1 MDFFSILTLLGG
13 VGLFLFGMNL
23 MGASLKNLAGGSL
36 EKVLEKLT
44 TGKNQFTGTIK
55 GFSLGTAVTAIIQSS
70 AATTIMLIGFVNA
83 GIMKLGQAIPV
94 VFGANIGSTATAQI
108 LRLGD
113 LSETSFILKLL
124 KPSSFAPI
132 LICIGAFII
141 LFTSNNKKRD
151 VASILVGLGILFLGM
166 NTMEGVF
173 APLKESESFQN
184 LFTSFNNPLLGILIG
199 LVLTAI
205 IQSSSASVGILQA
218 ISSTGVVT
226 YGTAIPIII
235 GQNIGKC
242 MTIILGGI
250 GANKK
255 AKRVSLS
262 YLMFNIF
269 GAVFFVVVIY
279 GLQLFIDMPFMA
291 KVVNRGNIAN
301 VHFMFN
307 FITSLILLPFSNQVA
322 KITGKII
329 KDEEESKIDK
339 ELATLDPRLIAT
351 PAIAI
356 SQARN
361 VMFAMADCIRENF
374 DIARKLISE
383 YNEEEAAKL
392 EENEDFIDKCESSL
406 NNFLL
411 KVTSQ
416 NNMSRAERLD
426 VSELL
431 NSLSDMERI
440 GDHCENLLVVSRNI
454 HEQKISFSDQG
465 MKEIEM
471 ALKATANIID
481 MTLSAFK
488 EDDLQ
493 AISRIEPLAQT
504 ISEITELIKDHHV
517 IRLQVGECGIPGGFA
532 LVDILTSLD
541 RIGSHCKNIGLHI
554 AKKIRGTHMDE
565 MHGHIYITGY
575 KTSEEYKAL
584 YVYYSS
590 MYEDPIAENFDNS
603 LHELREMTTDY
614 EPAVEEPAVAIS
626 DSDNLSDGS
635 AVTVPAASDKPK
647 QKDKSSAGQDGKK
660 KSSAKSKAAEKHEKI
675 KQKIDGKYSGK
686 NSKNSKKK

>member
-1 MDFFSILTLLGG
+1 
-13 VGLFLFGMNL
+13 
-23 MGASLKNLAGGSL
+23 
-36 EKVLEKLT
+36 
-44 TGKNQFTGTIK
+44 
-55 GFSLGTAVTAIIQSS
+55 
-70 AATTIMLIGFVNA
+70 MLIGFVNA

-603 LHELREMTTDY
+603 LREMTTDY

>member
-1 MDFFSILTLLGG
+1 LDFFSILTLLGG

-374 DIARKLISE
+374 DIASKLISE

-603 LHELREMTTDY
+603 LREMTTDY

>member
-1 MDFFSILTLLGG
+1 
-13 VGLFLFGMNL
+13 
-23 MGASLKNLAGGSL
+23 
-36 EKVLEKLT
+36 
-44 TGKNQFTGTIK
+44 
-55 GFSLGTAVTAIIQSS
+55 
-70 AATTIMLIGFVNA
+70 MLIGFVNA

-374 DIARKLISE
+374 DIASKLISE

-603 LHELREMTTDY
+603 LREMTTDY

>member
-70 AATTIMLIGFVNA
+70 AATTITLIGFVNA

-603 LHELREMTTDY
+603 LREMTTDY

>member
-339 ELATLDPRLIAT
+339 ELANLDPRLIAT

-361 VMFAMADCIRENF
+361 VLFALADCIRENF

-603 LHELREMTTDY
+603 LREMTTDY

>member
-70 AATTIMLIGFVNA
+70 AATTMLIGFVNA

-603 LHELREMTTDY
+603 LREMTTDY